1 MPKYKYLGCGQTV
14 TKTSKAGNQYL
25 QRCVYCA
32 PLLSDGSTASA
43 INVYLM
49 GEKVTIPDEAG
60 LAFGDTVFVDFNNR
74 GYLEDFRVIPKEG
87 K

>member
-25 QRCVYCA
+25 QRCVYAA
-32 PLLSDGSTASA
+32 PILADGGTASA

-49 GEKVTIPDEAG
+49 GDKVTIPDDPQ
-60 LAFGDTVFVDFNNR
+60 LNVGDTVFVDFNNK